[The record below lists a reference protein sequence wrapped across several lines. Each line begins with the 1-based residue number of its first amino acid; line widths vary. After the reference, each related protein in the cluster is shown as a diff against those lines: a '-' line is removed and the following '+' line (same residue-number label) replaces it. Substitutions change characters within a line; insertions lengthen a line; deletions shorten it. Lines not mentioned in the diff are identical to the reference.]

1 MWKILW
7 KNAVS
12 AEFRANRL
20 KLCGNCFF
28 AKYFHTRKLGEI
40 RVFQRFLCS
49 IASIKRAQAS
59 KKVALNTD
67 YQFKSIKTF
76 KIGLG
81 LNSSEKKKQFIQFLS
96 LSDLFTRELTKGIFT
111 HWKSFPKSSRFAFCL
126 IIGLIWNF

>member
-1 MWKILW
+1 M
-7 KNAVS
+7 
-12 AEFRANRL
+12 
-20 KLCGNCFF
+20 
-28 AKYFHTRKLGEI
+28 
-40 RVFQRFLCS
+40 VFQRFLCS

-96 LSDLFTRELTKGIFT
+96 FSDLFTRELTKGIFT
-111 HWKSFPKSSRFAFCL
+111 HWKSFSKSS
-126 IIGLIWNF
+126 

>member
-20 KLCGNCFF
+20 KLCRNYFLS
-28 AKYFHTRKLGEI
+28 KYFHTGKLGEI

-49 IASIKRAQAS
+49 ITSIKQAQAS
-59 KKVALNTD
+59 KKVALNTN
-67 YQFKSIKTF
+67 YQFKNIKIF
-76 KIGLG
+76 KKGLG
-81 LNSSEKKKQFIQFLS
+81 LNSSKKKQFIQLLF

-111 HWKSFPKSSRFAFCL
+111 HWKSFSKSS
-126 IIGLIWNF
+126 